1 MKLID
6 FDKVDFYSPLI
17 RDYLSGELKSKGLVN
32 WDYSKDQLQKNKSRS
47 YDSKT
52 RAIVAE
58 AIRNQYSS
66 FDLTEAEAANLN
78 LFEQENTFSITT
90 GHQLV
95 LLGGPLFFYS
105 KILDV
110 INLAKDLSEEE
121 SPVVPMFWMASED
134 HDFEEIAKVN
144 LFGKVLECPGEN
156 KGPVGRITGD
166 YFQDFLK
173 DVNEIIGEGEQF
185 QSIKSIINKAFQ
197 EGQNLSEITRIFVRE
212 LFKDEGLLIIDG
224 DDKQLKELFT
234 DVVVKE
240 LKSQV
245 GFNSSKTQI
254 EALSKEY
261 KIQVNPREINLFY
274 IEDDVRL
281 RIVKSEDGF
290 TTPDGEY
297 NWSEAEMDEII
308 ANRPQSISPNALL
321 RPVYEEV
328 LLPNIAYVGGAGEI
342 AYWLELKPVFDAFEV
357 SFPTPLIR
365 KANFI
370 IPEKLLNWLENN
382 KLELTDLFGDLDL
395 LVNDFA
401 KSVSTS
407 TIDLSEEENQLKAF
421 YKALLAKGKSINP
434 QLEKVVLG
442 EEKRALGALKN
453 VEKRFLNADKQN
465 YEQQINKLKNIHSKF
480 FPGGAAMERVN
491 SYIPEIA
498 SNKSEFTKLLSE
510 GSVFDKKIRILGK

>member
-17 RDYLSGELKSKGLVN
+17 KDYLSGELKSKGLVT
-32 WDYSKDQLQKNKSRS
+32 WDYSKEQLQKNKSRS

-52 RAIVAE
+52 RAIVAKALRE
-58 AIRNQYSS
+58 QYSG
-66 FDLTEAEAANLN
+66 FDLTEAESVNLD

-110 INLAKDLSEEE
+110 INLAKDLSEEAN
-121 SPVVPMFWMASED
+121 PVIPIFWMASED

-144 LFGKVLECPGEN
+144 LFGKVIECPGEN
-156 KGPVGRITGD
+156 KGPVGRITGA
-166 YFQDFLK
+166 YFQNFLK
-173 DVNEIIGEGEQF
+173 EVNEIIGEGEQF
-185 QSIKSIINKAFQ
+185 QFIKSIINKAFQ

-224 DDKQLKELFT
+224 DDKQLKELFSG
-234 DVVVKE
+234 VVLKE

-254 EALSKEY
+254 EALSKDY

-274 IEDDVRL
+274 IEDGVRL
-281 RIVKSEDGF
+281 RVVKSKNGF
-290 TTPDGEY
+290 STPGGEFD
-297 NWSEAEMDEII
+297 WTETEMEGLI
-308 ANRPQSISPNALL
+308 ASQPESISPNALL

-342 AYWLELKPVFDAFEV
+342 AYWLELKPVFDAFNV
-357 SFPTPLIR
+357 PFPTPLIR

-370 IPEKLLNWLENN
+370 IPVKLLNWLEEN
-382 KLELTDLFGDLDL
+382 KVEIADLFGDLDL
-395 LVNDFA
+395 LVNDFT
-401 KSVSTS
+401 KSISTS
-407 TIDLSEEENQLKAF
+407 TIDMSEEENLLKAL
-421 YKALLAKGKSINP
+421 YEALLAKGRSINP

-453 VEKRFLNADKQN
+453 VEKRFLNADKQK

-498 SNKSEFTKLLSE
+498 SNKTEFSRMLSN
-510 GSVFDKKIRILGK
+510 GSIFDKKIRLIGK